1 MPRFTTSNVLHM
13 KVNMVTSMVDADEG
27 KSNVK
32 LPCLIADSAAFMKNV
47 DLHDIAEKV
56 FTLGDVINEIK
67 DAATK
72 QRLAVLQYEI
82 IFREP
87 SAESLKSGRFMF
99 CFKKSM
105 VLNLN
110 LENQKFKK
118 WSGSGGGDYLLK
130 VRDL

>member
-1 MPRFTTSNVLHM
+1 
-13 KVNMVTSMVDADEG
+13 MVDADEQ

-32 LPCLIADSAAFMKNV
+32 LPCLVADSAAFMKNV
-47 DLHDIAEKV
+47 DLHNIAEKV

-87 SAESLKSGRFMF
+87 SAESLKSGGFMF
-99 CFKKSM
+99 CFRKFIFIS
-105 VLNLN
+105 LN
-110 LENQKFKK
+110 LEDQK
-118 WSGSGGGDYLLK
+118 WSRSGLDHL
-130 VRDL
+130 